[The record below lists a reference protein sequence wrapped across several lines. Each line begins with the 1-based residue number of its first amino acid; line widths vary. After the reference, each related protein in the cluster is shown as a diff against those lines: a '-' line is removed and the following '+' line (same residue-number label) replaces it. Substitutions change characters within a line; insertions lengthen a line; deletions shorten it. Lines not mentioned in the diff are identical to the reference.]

1 MRIARVSIARVPYEA
16 EKAPPKRGC
25 QVGGNAV
32 PKGDQH
38 WLAESS
44 KGVQIDFAYIPILS
58 ARSSRPLGNGQENGF
73 AGSRT
78 AAQTLSIFSIYEA
91 NRRGGAHKTLD
102 ASSAPDARAAAVRSV
117 RFARRYRTAHRLKHL
132 HRADGDTLHVGATG
146 KDQSRIKFGGRA
158 AQAADHTDLSADTDC
173 AE

>member
-1 MRIARVSIARVPYEA
+1 MRIAWVSIARVPYEA

-44 KGVQIDFAYIPILS
+44 KNVQIDFAYIPILS

-78 AAQTLSIFSIYEA
+78 AAQTLSIFSIYEVKGRGVAHGPAVA
-91 NRRGGAHKTLD
+91 NDATLVIERIVAVELVKILSFFTSGHRPRTD
-102 ASSAPDARAAAVRSV
+102 DQYIIARHSWFLSSSDTSSPPLTQAMLVST
-117 RFARRYRTAHRLKHL
+117 RT
-132 HRADGDTLHVGATG
+132 
-146 KDQSRIKFGGRA
+146 
-158 AQAADHTDLSADTDC
+158 
-173 AE
+173 